1 MPPRF
6 RPETLA
12 LGITLVV
19 LGVVALLAN
28 FGRLEFRETVHTYWP
43 LSLVVWGGLEV
54 ASSLGSRLSGRSS

>member
-28 FGRLEFRETVHTYWP
+28 LGRIEFLETVHTYWP
-43 LSLVVWGGLEV
+43 LALVIWGGLEI
-54 ASSLGSRLSGRSS
+54 ATSLSARLTGRSS

>member
-1 MPPRF
+1 MQPPF

-28 FGRLEFRETVHTYWP
+28 FGRLEFLETVHTYWP
-43 LSLVVWGGLEV
+43 LALVIWGGLEI

>member
-1 MPPRF
+1 MQPLF

-28 FGRLEFRETVHTYWP
+28 FGRLEFLETVHTYWP
-43 LSLVVWGGLEV
+43 LALVIWGGLEI
-54 ASSLGSRLSGRSS
+54 ASSLRSRLSGRSS

>member
-19 LGVVALLAN
+19 LGVVSLLAN
-28 FGRLEFRETVHTYWP
+28 FGYLEFLETVHTYWP
-43 LSLVVWGGLEV
+43 LALVIWGGLEIA
-54 ASSLGSRLSGRSS
+54 ASLRSRLSRRSS

>member
-28 FGRLEFRETVHTYWP
+28 FGRLEFLETVHTYWP
-43 LSLVVWGGLEV
+43 LSLVIWGGLEV
-54 ASSLGSRLSGRSS
+54 ATSLHSRLSGRSS

>member
-1 MPPRF
+1 MQPPF

-28 FGRLEFRETVHTYWP
+28 FGRLEFLETVHTYWP
-43 LSLVVWGGLEV
+43 LALVIWGGLEV
-54 ASSLGSRLSGRSS
+54 ATSLRSRLSRRSS

>member
-12 LGITLVV
+12 LGIVLVA

-28 FGRLEFRETVHTYWP
+28 FGRLEFLETVHTYWP
-43 LSLVVWGGLEV
+43 VSLVIWGGLEV
-54 ASSLGSRLSGRSS
+54 STSIRSRLSGRSS

>member
-1 MPPRF
+1 MQPPF

-28 FGRLEFRETVHTYWP
+28 LGRIEFLETVHTYWP
-43 LSLVVWGGLEV
+43 LALVIWGGLEI
-54 ASSLGSRLSGRSS
+54 ATSLSARLTGRSS

>member
-1 MPPRF
+1 MQPPF

-28 FGRLEFRETVHTYWP
+28 LGRIEFLETVHTYWP
-43 LSLVVWGGLEV
+43 LALVIWGGLEI
-54 ASSLGSRLSGRSS
+54 ATSLSARLSGRSS

>member
-28 FGRLEFRETVHTYWP
+28 FGRLEFLETVHTYWP
-43 LSLVVWGGLEV
+43 LSLVIWGGLEV
-54 ASSLGSRLSGRSS
+54 ATSLRSRLSRRSS

>member
-1 MPPRF
+1 MQPPF

-28 FGRLEFRETVHTYWP
+28 FGRLEFLETVHTSWP
-43 LSLVVWGGLEV
+43 LALVIWGGLEI
-54 ASSLGSRLSGRSS
+54 ASSLSSRLSGRSS

>member
-1 MPPRF
+1 MPPRV

-28 FGRLEFRETVHTYWP
+28 FGRLEFLETVRSYWP
-43 LSLVVWGGLEV
+43 LSLVIWGGLEV
-54 ASSLGSRLSGRSS
+54 AASVSARLSGRSS